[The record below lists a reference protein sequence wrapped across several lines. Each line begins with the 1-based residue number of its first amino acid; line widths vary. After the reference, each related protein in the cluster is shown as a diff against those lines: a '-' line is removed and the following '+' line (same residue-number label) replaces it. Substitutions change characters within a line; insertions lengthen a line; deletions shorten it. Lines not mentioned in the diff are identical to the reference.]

1 MYRFLADT
9 TMLVH
14 LAFVAGVI
22 GAQLLILVGILLK
35 WQWIRNPW
43 FRWIHLAAIV
53 FVAVEYLLDI
63 NCPLTD
69 LEHYLRRQ
77 AGETVDDTAFLVQW
91 LRSLMFFPPSYAN
104 LLGVIACAFAGL
116 VVLTFIIAPPRFR
129 RKKTAVEAASPEPA
143 Q

>member
-9 TMLVH
+9 TMLIH
-14 LAFVAGVI
+14 LAFVASILLG
-22 GAQLLILVGILLK
+22 QLLILFGILFK

-53 FVAVEYLLDI
+53 FVAGEYLLDI

-77 AGETVDDTAFLVQW
+77 AGETVEDTAFLVQW
-91 LRSLMFFPPSYAN
+91 LRSLMFFPPAYADM
-104 LLGVIACAFAGL
+104 LGVIACAFAAL

-129 RKKTAVEAASPEPA
+129 RRRAVQEVKPVSA
-143 Q
+143 